1 VARSQRDSEQLL
13 HQQVADDPGARAV
26 DGANGKIAAASGGTS
41 HQQVADLGT
50 WRMGCTLKPSETS
63 SQRQQA
69 AAIGQM
75 AVGCVG

>member
-1 VARSQRDSEQLL
+1 MIWAREPSMARMAKSRRRQAA
-13 HQQVADDPGARAV
+13 QV
-26 DGANGKIAAASGGTS
+26 TS
-41 HQQVADLGT
+41 KLPTLA